1 LNNFKKYLIIIIL
14 FSFSCNKDDNL
25 LSVVWVNE
33 YNLFAPD
40 STILENTLNEK
51 YIKYSL
57 SEEDTVSNDKWDIA
71 FKGTKIIIN
80 GGFKTNIDEPERTGI
95 AGVYI
100 IKGKSFSTIKQVD
113 DENLFKQDQE
123 NSLAIENENGKGWW
137 YLKDL
142 LSKILLP
149 IENNVLIIKTH
160 NGRYAKMKIES
171 YYKDSPEEPNLRSK
185 LGYYSFVYWYQ
196 PNKGVKSLE

>member
-1 LNNFKKYLIIIIL
+1 MKNFKKYLLISVISSL
-14 FSFSCNKDDNL
+14 SCHKEDN
-25 LSVVWVNE
+25 LSVVWVTE

-40 STILENTLNEK
+40 SITSENTTIKK

-57 SEEDTVSNDKWDIA
+57 SEEDTVSNDKWDVA
-71 FKGTKIIIN
+71 FKGSKIIIN
-80 GGFKTNIDEPERTGI
+80 GGFKTSSDEPERTGI
-95 AGVYI
+95 GGVYI
-100 IKGKSFSTIKQVD
+100 MKGKSFASIKEVS

-142 LSKILLP
+142 LSNILYP

-160 NGRYAKMKIES
+160 NGRYAKMKIDS
-171 YYKDSPEEPNLRSK
+171 YYKDSPEEPSFRSQAS
-185 LGYYSFVYWYQ
+185 YYSFVYWYQ
-196 PNKGVKSLE
+196 PNQGIKSLE